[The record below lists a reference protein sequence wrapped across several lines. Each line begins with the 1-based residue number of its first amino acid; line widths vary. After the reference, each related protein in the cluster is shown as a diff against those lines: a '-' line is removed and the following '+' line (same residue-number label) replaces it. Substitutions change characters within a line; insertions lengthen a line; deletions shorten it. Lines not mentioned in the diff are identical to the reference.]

1 MTIPNHQAITPKFK
15 EAVQAWIAKDKQYL
29 EYQNKANQAL
39 EERDK
44 IASFLIPYICQNG
57 FQGMGLNLNGNR
69 IAYKEKIRYDNNTFG
84 LISDC
89 IKTYFQKDEE
99 EAQKF
104 ITYMKTQKGKHTIP
118 YLVRNES
125 KNN

>member
-1 MTIPNHQAITPKFK
+1 MTIPNNQAITPKFK

-69 IAYKEKIRYDNNTFG
+69 ISYKEKIRYDNNTYG
-84 LISDC
+84 LISEC
-89 IKTYFQKDEE
+89 IKNYFQKDEE

-104 ITYMKTQKGKHTIP
+104 ITYMKTQKGKYTVP

-125 KNN
+125 KK